1 MPQQRHCIIGW
12 DTERVTDGV
21 EEDRSR
27 LFERLQIL
35 DGVLN
40 ALARMDEINLAV
52 RKSKNRQEA
61 RKALL
66 AEPFRYSETVAT
78 HILDLSVSRQT
89 IAGIEE
95 LKRERSEAAARLKD
109 LG

>member
-1 MPQQRHCIIGW
+1 MQLERITRW
-12 DTERVTDGV
+12 NTERVADDF
-21 EEDRSR
+21 EHRSR
-27 LFERLQIL
+27 LLERLQIL
-35 DGVLN
+35 DGILD
-40 ALARMDEINLAV
+40 ALARMDEIDIAV
-52 RKSKNRQEA
+52 RRSQNRQEA

-66 AEPFRYSETVAT
+66 AEPFRYSESVAT

-95 LKRERSEAAARLKD
+95 LKRERSEAAARLKE